1 MKKTNKKISNKV
13 VYAILVTIVFI
24 LGVLAQIVLNTSM
37 NNDVVASLEYV
48 EDASVSYRVYYSE
61 NPFYT
66 EPYIEE
72 GKTYIQEYVDKITA
86 GFSYEVNYTDDIK
99 RGDYEYYVQAKLI
112 AYNSEDPSEDLWTK
126 EYKLTDLESVS
137 VKDDSNYRLFKSV
150 DVDYQFYRRE
160 FLNYKN
166 SLGVNVNAK
175 LVVEMVINNRGNYPN
190 LDDFEYGSWV
200 KLEMPLDDAT
210 FKIKTNSS
218 VNQDTH
224 KIVKFSETDHEELYI
239 RVIGI
244 LLLILCGFAGFV
256 LVLFI
261 VINKN
266 KLSYYERV
274 LRKILITHDRIIVN
288 VEKLPVLDGVSVV
301 EVTDFDE
308 LLDAQG
314 EVRLPINFKEDK
326 KRKIAK
332 FILISD
338 NLAWVYT
345 LREGDLN
352 EDTK

>member
-1 MKKTNKKISNKV
+1 M
-13 VYAILVTIVFI
+13 
-24 LGVLAQIVLNTSM
+24 
-37 NNDVVASLEYV
+37 
-48 EDASVSYRVYYSE
+48 
-61 NPFYT
+61 
-66 EPYIEE
+66 
-72 GKTYIQEYVDKITA
+72 
-86 GFSYEVNYTDDIK
+86 
-99 RGDYEYYVQAKLI
+99 
-112 AYNSEDPSEDLWTK
+112 
-126 EYKLTDLESVS
+126 TDLESVS

-175 LVVEMVINNRGNYPN
+175 LVVEMVINNHGNYPN

>member
-1 MKKTNKKISNKV
+1 M
-13 VYAILVTIVFI
+13 
-24 LGVLAQIVLNTSM
+24 
-37 NNDVVASLEYV
+37 
-48 EDASVSYRVYYSE
+48 
-61 NPFYT
+61 
-66 EPYIEE
+66 
-72 GKTYIQEYVDKITA
+72 
-86 GFSYEVNYTDDIK
+86 
-99 RGDYEYYVQAKLI
+99 
-112 AYNSEDPSEDLWTK
+112 
-126 EYKLTDLESVS
+126 TDLESVS

-175 LVVEMVINNRGNYPN
+175 LVVEMVINNHGNYPN

-224 KIVKFSETDHEELYI
+224 KIVKFNETDHEELYI

>member
-1 MKKTNKKISNKV
+1 M
-13 VYAILVTIVFI
+13 
-24 LGVLAQIVLNTSM
+24 
-37 NNDVVASLEYV
+37 
-48 EDASVSYRVYYSE
+48 
-61 NPFYT
+61 
-66 EPYIEE
+66 
-72 GKTYIQEYVDKITA
+72 
-86 GFSYEVNYTDDIK
+86 
-99 RGDYEYYVQAKLI
+99 
-112 AYNSEDPSEDLWTK
+112 
-126 EYKLTDLESVS
+126 
-137 VKDDSNYRLFKSV
+137 
-150 DVDYQFYRRE
+150 
-160 FLNYKN
+160 
-166 SLGVNVNAK
+166 
-175 LVVEMVINNRGNYPN
+175 
-190 LDDFEYGSWV
+190 
-200 KLEMPLDDAT
+200 
-210 FKIKTNSS
+210 
-218 VNQDTH
+218 
-224 KIVKFSETDHEELYI
+224 
-239 RVIGI
+239 
-244 LLLILCGFAGFV
+244 LLILCGFAGFV

-266 KLSYYERV
+266 KISYYERV

>member
-72 GKTYIQEYVDKITA
+72 GKTYIQEYVDKITS

-175 LVVEMVINNRGNYPN
+175 LVVEMVINNHGNYPN

-224 KIVKFSETDHEELYI
+224 KIVKFNETDHEELYI
-239 RVIGI
+239 RVIG
-244 LLLILCGFAGFV
+244 
-256 LVLFI
+256 
-261 VINKN
+261 
-266 KLSYYERV
+266 
-274 LRKILITHDRIIVN
+274 D
-288 VEKLPVLDGVSVV
+288 
-301 EVTDFDE
+301 
-308 LLDAQG
+308 
-314 EVRLPINFKEDK
+314 
-326 KRKIAK
+326 
-332 FILISD
+332 
-338 NLAWVYT
+338 
-345 LREGDLN
+345 
-352 EDTK
+352 